1 MTTPSGTVGI
11 ANNAGNYYIT
21 TNTSSTSTGI
31 TTSTWATNNL
41 TSSVTVTGL
50 AVNVNASGVVITNNE
65 ISGDIDVAPNSKLK
79 LPDGH
84 VIVVDALGNFEIL
97 DDDAQVTYQGNNV
110 LEFNKYINAS
120 DLLEAFI
127 KDLGGL
133 GVKQGE
139 VLDVPIN
146 LFINWLILNA
156 ADQDGDDTPDDVPR
170 LESSVKPHKHP
181 KCLCCGKFIKKTL
194 VEHKIHFCNPKHH
207 ERYLAKV
214 GI

>member
-1 MTTPSGTVGI
+1 MTTPSGTIAI
-11 ANNAGNYYIT
+11 ANNAGNYYISNGSST
-21 TNTSSTSTGI
+21 STTSSTSTWA
-31 TTSTWATNNL
+31 TTSSTSGLTITGNTN
-41 TSSVTVTGL
+41 
-50 AVNVNASGVVITNNE
+50 GVVVVNNA
-65 ISGDIDVAPNSKLK
+65 ISGDIDVSPNSRLK

-84 VIVVDALGNFEIL
+84 VIVVDDVGNFEIL

-170 LESSVKPHKHP
+170 LEASVKPTKHP
-181 KCLCCGKFIKKTL
+181 KCLCCGKFISKTL
-194 VEHKIHFCNPKHH
+194 VEHKIHFCSPHHH